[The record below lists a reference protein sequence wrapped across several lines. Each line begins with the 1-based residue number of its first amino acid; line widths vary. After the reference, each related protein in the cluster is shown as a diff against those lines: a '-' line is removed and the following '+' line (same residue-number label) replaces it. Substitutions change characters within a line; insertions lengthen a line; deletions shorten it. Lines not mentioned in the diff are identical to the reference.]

1 MMNPEL
7 LYEGQNL
14 DSYEGNQNGAYPHS
28 NGSEVI
34 NNEIDVVNTTQN
46 VAAESDSENLES
58 LKSPK
63 EEQSEEALLALDAET
78 IELLKCSICKEII
91 PLVEVRKHT
100 ADHFA
105 STLEHICDTCGKS
118 FKEGFALK
126 NHMRFHTGEKPFQCA
141 YCDRSFSIVESLRHH
156 ERIKHTKVGLQH
168 CDTCGQQFASVRG
181 LKSHMNLK
189 HGIEDRYQCKWCGK
203 YFQTTKGKEA
213 HEDMGGCRNNKCEI
227 CGAYFDQAREL
238 KRHTNRY
245 HGTKKQFACK
255 YCEYSCTRETNLNAH
270 IRKAHTNGEPYKK
283 PTNPHQQYPC
293 HICSKNF
300 STPTAFLAHLETH
313 NASAMNLGISNFSN

>member
-1 MMNPEL
+1 
-7 LYEGQNL
+7 
-14 DSYEGNQNGAYPHS
+14 
-28 NGSEVI
+28 
-34 NNEIDVVNTTQN
+34 
-46 VAAESDSENLES
+46 
-58 LKSPK
+58 
-63 EEQSEEALLALDAET
+63 
-78 IELLKCSICKEII
+78 
-91 PLVEVRKHT
+91 
-100 ADHFA
+100 
-105 STLEHICDTCGKS
+105 
-118 FKEGFALK
+118 
-126 NHMRFHTGEKPFQCA
+126 
-141 YCDRSFSIVESLRHH
+141 
-156 ERIKHTKVGLQH
+156 
-168 CDTCGQQFASVRG
+168 
-181 LKSHMNLK
+181 MNLK

-313 NASAMNLGISNFSN
+313 NTSAMNLGISNFSN